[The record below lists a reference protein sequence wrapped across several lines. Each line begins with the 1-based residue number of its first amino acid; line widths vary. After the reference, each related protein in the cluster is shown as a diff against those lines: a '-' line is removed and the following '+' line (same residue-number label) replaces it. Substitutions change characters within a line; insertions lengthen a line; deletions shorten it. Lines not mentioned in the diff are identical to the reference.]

1 MSTDDLTEQQQ
12 TLIEIVQ
19 GSIPAT
25 AQEVATA
32 LGMLSFELHKMGLEW
47 DAADEAC
54 TELIEKNGREYDS
67 AFLAA
72 AFDPN
77 DPSKRVTEK
86 VREAIARE
94 QTWESR
100 LEMEQAKQKVRKLKR
115 ARETL
120 DRRLFVGQSIAK
132 TIRSEASNIG
142 YNNWNT

>member
-1 MSTDDLTEQQQ
+1 MSDAGLTEYQQG
-12 TLIEIVQ
+12 LLEIIQ

-32 LGMLSFELHKMGLEW
+32 LGMLSYELHKMGLEW
-47 DAADEAC
+47 DAADEEC
-54 TELIEKNGREYDS
+54 TGLIEKNGREYDQ

-72 AFDPN
+72 AFDPA

-100 LEMEQAKQKVRKLKR
+100 LVMEQAKQKVRRLKR
-115 ARETL
+115 IRETL

-132 TIRSEASNIG
+132 TIRSEASSIG

>member
-1 MSTDDLTEQQQ
+1 MSTEELTEQQQ
-12 TLIEIVQ
+12 TLIEIIQ

-72 AFDPN
+72 AFDPH

-94 QTWESR
+94 KTWESR